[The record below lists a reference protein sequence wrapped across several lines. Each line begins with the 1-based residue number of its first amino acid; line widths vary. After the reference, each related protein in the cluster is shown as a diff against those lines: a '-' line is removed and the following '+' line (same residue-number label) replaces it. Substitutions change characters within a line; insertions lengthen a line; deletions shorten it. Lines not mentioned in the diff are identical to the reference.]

1 MASSVNLGLNFKVEN
16 IESILSDLKRMTDKV
31 IFPNPN
37 LKLSKD
43 LILTNL
49 QDAIDYATK
58 SLQIGELDPGKLG
71 LSKIISNVESL
82 LAGITKHAGGAVSE
96 TLNKLR
102 QEMADYDVQIE
113 GFESRLTELSKM
125 EKNFSPD
132 QLKKQAREQT
142 GFTGQAVNAD
152 TLEKA
157 RTQLQKLQD
166 LESKD
171 PKVKEKI
178 KFYKKLIELYKKAP
192 AELQKI
198 KDEEDAINKKIK
210 YRNDQIEKRKPL
222 VLAEDAKLQ
231 SQRNALENELLA
243 ILQRLGVAKNDAL
256 TVSKKLKETRKEEN
270 RLAREGNKTGKEE
283 TKNLGER
290 ATAAF
295 SYYLIFNQLKKVFND
310 TVTVIKQL
318 DKAMTDAAMVTN
330 MSRQEAWK
338 LLGTYQNLARSTGL
352 ATSEIATT
360 VTQFLRQGRSVAD
373 ALKLT
378 EVAAKSA
385 KVAGISATE
394 AVNYLTSAV
403 NGFGLSADKS
413 EDIADK
419 FAAIA
424 ARSASSFEEL
434 ALAMSKVSPTAK
446 ASGVSIDFMMGVIAK
461 GIETTR
467 EAPENIGTAFKTIF
481 ARMREVTDMG
491 KAMEDGMTLNRVEK
505 ALKSVGV
512 ALRDDVG
519 QFRNLE
525 NVLMDVGEKWDTLGS
540 IEQAYLATALAG
552 SRQQP
557 RLLAIFNDF
566 ARTKEL
572 IEISA
577 AAAGELSVQHIEFMS
592 GSEAAFTSLRTAW
605 EKLTMAFVQTDLII
619 FAINSLANVLNAF
632 GSVIVFMGPGWTTF
646 IATTIGF
653 GIALTALAEKI
664 FLSTMTLSANAAAT
678 SANAAAM
685 AFSTT
690 ATVLDTEAVKKQKE
704 EYNKLTGSQKLNAI
718 ATGIKAAATG
728 GAAATTTA
736 LTAALK
742 KAWLGFTGY
751 LGGIW
756 AIISA
761 TFAWIMAN
769 IVLIGGIV
777 LIVAAIALLAWGIFE
792 AMKNTEFFA
801 EEIQKTNNK
810 LNDLAAKERDLKKV
824 VKRFDELA
832 KNAFKTREEFEE
844 LDKLAD
850 QLSSYEFEGQ
860 TFSLTRRDITGKIV
874 FDQASYIDLLNAMN
888 DKRDEFLQANLQS
901 FNRAIGKDGL
911 KALDNPVIN
920 TYIEKMGHDI
930 ALDFIDS
937 FADTLDGELSNR
949 IRDSIQSAISRIDKG
964 IFIEIFNDGDGEY
977 GDFDEEAYEE
987 FIEKSTALLIN
998 SFQTANERINDL
1010 ETEGNQKIEDS
1021 LLIRIDEYQNALEE
1035 ARKQFTGKEL
1045 TAALNIIYSTMRD
1058 EKLLDFLVNVRKVP
1072 IEVVVEM
1079 LDDTNL
1085 DNIKKITD
1093 RIEEEL
1099 IESQNVSFGRN
1110 RTVSGETRKGDLNSF
1125 YSQIKKETEEIR
1137 QNFNEALG
1145 LMFGGNAGDI
1155 VKGFELFSDQIK
1167 ELVDFGTMS
1176 VEEAGALINQ
1186 VANAIVR
1193 LSSEQTADLIKT
1205 QVESAREVIGLSSSL
1220 LKGDFA
1226 KFNEVLIAFGS
1237 DIAKGVLRGDIQALT
1252 DYFKGQKD
1260 ETLLQIDESIAVLKG
1275 LQEARKIIGEDL
1287 TESEQRELESLEIMR
1302 GFYEEL
1308 VVLQQIRNYR
1318 MSEAK
1323 DTIKEMNL
1331 LLSTQQK
1338 LLELGIEGNIIDI
1351 FGSMADQFYESAL
1364 DTLIDQF
1371 NDDIKYITDNFVETV
1386 DGEQFFNPDDFGLAE
1401 PALVQ
1406 SIETFAE
1413 TVDLITSAYQRQKKV
1428 IEERYKGE
1436 IDAIKKAHTERWT
1449 EIDYTNRLADVE
1461 EKLVN
1466 ARRKL
1471 AGLAI
1476 SGVSRGTLEQAQKD
1490 LKKLQEERQKMIEQS
1505 VVDKATKQ
1513 LEIQMNEELIEAQE
1527 QLASRITSLIS
1538 SIEGLEN
1545 VFLQQVFSAP
1555 DNPVVILG
1563 KAMKGLGED
1572 LGSDVDRLLL
1582 SNGELIETNEDLTK
1596 TLKKLDRT
1604 LRRGMGE
1611 NDTDGGGG
1619 GGGSTGDTNPNS
1631 NSTYSMLF

>member
-1 MASSVNLGLNFKVEN
+1 MASSVNLGLNFEVKN
-16 IESILSDLKRMTDKV
+16 LESILSDLRRVTDKV

-43 LILTNL
+43 LILSNL
-49 QDAIDYATK
+49 QDAIDYAVK
-58 SLQIGELDPGKLG
+58 ALQVGELDPSKLG
-71 LSKIISNVESL
+71 LAKIMSNIESL
-82 LAGITKHAGGAVSE
+82 LGGLSKKTNNIVTENIT
-96 TLNKLR
+96 KLR
-102 QEMADYDVQIE
+102 QEVADYRVDIE
-113 GFESRLTELSKM
+113 NLKAESDAYEDKID
-125 EKNFSPD
+125 KQVSPD
-132 QLKKQAREQT
+132 QIKKQAREQT
-142 GFTGQAVNAD
+142 GFTGQAINAD

-157 RTQLQKLQD
+157 RKQLEKLQD

-178 KFYKKLIELYKKAP
+178 KFYKKLVALYEKVPQKLNSIKQK
-192 AELQKI
+192 EEEINEKI
-198 KDEEDAINKKIK
+198 KAREELMKKKNLIIDKEENKIK
-210 YRNDQIEKRKPL
+210 G
-222 VLAEDAKLQ
+222 
-231 SQRNALENELLA
+231 QRNALENELLA
-243 ILQRLGVAKNDAL
+243 ILQRLGTARNDSL
-256 TVSKKLKETRKEEN
+256 VVSKKLKETKREEN
-270 RLAREGNKTGKEE
+270 RLVREGNKTGKEE

-295 SYYLIFNQLKKVFND
+295 SYFLIFNQLKRVFND
-310 TVTVIKQL
+310 TLRVIKQL

-338 LLGTYQNLARSTGL
+338 LLGTYQNLAKSTGL

-385 KVAGISATE
+385 KVAGISASE

-424 ARSASSFEEL
+424 SRSASSFEEL
-434 ALAMSKVSPTAK
+434 AIAMSKVSPTAK
-446 ASGVSIDFMMGVIAK
+446 SAGVSVDFMMGVIAK

-481 ARMREVTDMG
+481 ARMREVTDIG
-491 KAMEDGMTLNRVEK
+491 KSMEDGMTLNRVEK

-525 NVLMDVGEKWDTLGS
+525 DVLMDVGEKWDTLGS

-577 AAAGELSVQHIEFMS
+577 AAAGELSVQHIEFMG

-605 EKLTMAFVQTDLII
+605 EKLTMAFVQTDFII

-632 GSVIVFMGPGWTTF
+632 ASIIEFMGPGLTTW
-646 IATTIGF
+646 ILTIGGL

-664 FLSTMTLSANAAAT
+664 FLSTMTLAEKNGV
-678 SANAAAM
+678 M
-685 AFSTT
+685 AFSTITT
-690 ATVLDTEAVKKQKE
+690 ALDTEAVKKQKE
-704 EYNKLTGSQKLNAI
+704 EYNKLTGAQKLNAI
-718 ATGIKAAATG
+718 AAGIKAAATG
-728 GAAATTTA
+728 GAAASTTA
-736 LTAALK
+736 LTAALG
-742 KAWLGFTGY
+742 KAWAGFTAY
-751 LGGIW
+751 LSGIW
-756 AIISA
+756 AIIKA
-761 TFAWIMAN
+761 TFVWIFAN
-769 IVLIGGIV
+769 IALIGGIL
-777 LIVAAIALLAWGIFE
+777 LIVSAVAILAWVIYE

-810 LNDLAAKERDLKKV
+810 LNDLNSKERDLKKV
-824 VKRFDELA
+824 VERFDELA
-832 KNAFKTREEFEE
+832 KNAFKTKEELEE

-860 TFSLTRRDITGKIV
+860 TFSLTRRDITGRIV
-874 FDQASYIDLLNAMN
+874 FDKESYNALLKAMN

-901 FNRAIGKDGL
+901 FNQAIVRDGL

-937 FADTLDGELSNR
+937 FGDTLDGELSNR

-964 IFIEIFNDGDGEY
+964 IFIKNTIVGGGGGYLDIAP
-977 GDFDEEAYEE
+977 DFDEEAYEE
-987 FIEKSTALLIN
+987 FIQKTTALLIN

-1010 ETEGNQKIEDS
+1010 QTEGNQKIQDS
-1021 LLIRIDEYQNALEE
+1021 LEIRIDEYQKAIEE
-1035 ARKQFTGKEL
+1035 ARRQFTGKEL

-1058 EKLLDFLVNVRKVP
+1058 EKILDFLVNVRRVP

-1079 LDDTNL
+1079 LDDTSL

-1093 RIEEEL
+1093 NIEEE
-1099 IESQNVSFGRN
+1099 IMQAQNKAVGTGKSISGTARQGSFNDFVNSVKEESEV
-1110 RTVSGETRKGDLNSF
+1110 
-1125 YSQIKKETEEIR
+1125 IR
-1137 QNFNEALG
+1137 QNFNRALG
-1145 LMFGGNAGDI
+1145 LMFSGSTANILD
-1155 VKGFELFSDQIK
+1155 GFKIFSSQIK
-1167 ELVDFGTMS
+1167 TLIDFGTMS
-1176 VEEAGALINQ
+1176 VEEAEKLINQ

-1205 QVESAREVIGLSSSL
+1205 QVENAREVIGLSSSL

-1226 KFNEVLIAFGS
+1226 KFNEVLMAFGS

-1260 ETLLQIDESIAVLKG
+1260 QTLLQIDESIAVLKG
-1275 LQEARKIIGEDL
+1275 LQDARKKIGKDL
-1287 TESEQRELESLEIMR
+1287 TESEKRELESLEIMR

-1338 LLELGIEGNIIDI
+1338 LLELGIGGNIIDI
-1351 FGSMADQFYESAL
+1351 FGSMADKFYESAL

-1406 SIETFAE
+1406 SVETFAE
-1413 TVDLITSAYQRQKKV
+1413 TVDLITSAYQRQKRV

-1436 IDAIKKAHTERWT
+1436 IDAIKKANTERWT

-1513 LEIQMNEELIEAQE
+1513 LEIQMNDDLIKAQE

-1545 VFLQQVFSAP
+1545 VFLQQLFSAP
-1555 DNPVVILG
+1555 DNPAVILG
-1563 KAMKGLGED
+1563 KVMRRLGED

-1582 SNGELIETNEDLTK
+1582 SNGKLIETNEDLTK
-1596 TLKKLDRT
+1596 TLNKLDRT
-1604 LRRGMGE
+1604 LRRTMGE
-1611 NDTDGGGG
+1611 DIADRGSSSN
-1619 GGGSTGDTNPNS
+1619 GSTGSIATD
-1631 NSTYSMLF
+1631 STFSML

>member
-58 SLQIGELDPGKLG
+58 SLQVGELDPGKLG

-113 GFESRLTELSKM
+113 GLESRLTELSKM
-125 EKNFSPD
+125 ENNFSPD

-157 RTQLQKLQD
+157 TTQLQKLQA

-178 KFYKKLIELYKKAP
+178 KFYKKLIELYEKAP
-192 AELQKI
+192 AKLQKI

-403 NGFGLSADKS
+403 NGFGLSADRS

-481 ARMREVTDMG
+481 ARMREVTDIG
-491 KAMEDGMTLNRVEK
+491 KSMEDGMTLNRVEK
-505 ALKSVGV
+505 ALQSVGV

-525 NVLMDVGEKWDTLGS
+525 TVLMDVGEKWDTLSS

-577 AAAGELSVQHIEFMS
+577 AAAGELSVQHIEFMG

-632 GSVIVFMGPGWTTF
+632 GSVIVFMGPGLTTL
-646 IATTIGF
+646 ILTIGGL

-664 FLSTMTLSANAAAT
+664 FLSTMSLAAKNAV
-678 SANAAAM
+678 M
-685 AFSTT
+685 VFSTT
-690 ATVLDTEAVKKQKE
+690 ATALDTEAVKKQKE

-718 ATGIKAAATG
+718 ATGILAASKLGAT
-728 GAAATTTA
+728 ATTTA
-736 LTAALK
+736 LTAALSN
-742 KAWLGFTGY
+742 AWAGFTAY
-751 LGGIW
+751 LTGIF
-756 AIISA
+756 AIIGA
-761 TFAWIMAN
+761 TIIWILTN
-769 IVLIGGIV
+769 IVLIAQIL
-777 LIVAAIALLAWGIFE
+777 LIVGVFVLMGFAIFN

-832 KNAFKTREEFEE
+832 KNAFKTKEEFEE

-874 FDQASYIDLLNAMN
+874 FDKKSYDALLNAMN
-888 DKRDEFLQANLQS
+888 DKRDEFLQANLES
-901 FNRAIGKDGL
+901 FNEAIKRDGL
-911 KALDNPVIN
+911 KAFDNPVIN
-920 TYIEKMGHDI
+920 TYIEKMGEDI

-937 FADTLDGELSNR
+937 FGDTLDAELSNR
-949 IRDSIQSAISRIDKG
+949 IKDSIQSAISTIDKTMFFVEEEG
-964 IFIEIFNDGDGEY
+964 QMSGQDKTF
-977 GDFDEEAYEE
+977 FDEEAYEA
-987 FIEKSTALLIN
+987 FIQKTTTLLIN

-1021 LLIRIDEYQNALEE
+1021 LLIRIDEYQKALEE

-1058 EKLLDFLVNVRKVP
+1058 EKLLDFLVNVRRVP

-1099 IESQNVSFGRN
+1099 IESQNVGFGTGT
-1110 RTVSGETRKGDLNSF
+1110 TVSGDYRRGDLNSF
-1125 YSQIKKETEEIR
+1125 WNEVKKETEKIR

-1145 LMFGGNAGDI
+1145 LMFSGNAGDI
-1155 VKGFELFSDQIK
+1155 VKGFKLFSDQIK

-1205 QVESAREVIGLSSSL
+1205 QVENAREVIGLSSSL

-1287 TESEQRELESLEIMR
+1287 TDSEKRELESLEIMR

-1371 NDDIKYITDNFVETV
+1371 NDDIKYITGNFVETV

-1545 VFLQQVFSAP
+1545 VFLQQLFSAP
-1555 DNPVVILG
+1555 DNPVVALG
-1563 KAMKGLGED
+1563 EVITGLGED

-1582 SNGELIETNEDLTK
+1582 SNGELIETNEDLIF
-1596 TLKKLDRT
+1596 TLNKLDIT

-1619 GGGSTGDTNPNS
+1619 GSTGDTKPNS

>member
-1 MASSVNLGLNFKVEN
+1 M
-16 IESILSDLKRMTDKV
+16 
-31 IFPNPN
+31 
-37 LKLSKD
+37 
-43 LILTNL
+43 
-49 QDAIDYATK
+49 Q
-58 SLQIGELDPGKLG
+58 
-71 LSKIISNVESL
+71 
-82 LAGITKHAGGAVSE
+82 
-96 TLNKLR
+96 
-102 QEMADYDVQIE
+102 
-113 GFESRLTELSKM
+113 
-125 EKNFSPD
+125 
-132 QLKKQAREQT
+132 
-142 GFTGQAVNAD
+142 
-152 TLEKA
+152 
-157 RTQLQKLQD
+157 
-166 LESKD
+166 
-171 PKVKEKI
+171 
-178 KFYKKLIELYKKAP
+178 
-192 AELQKI
+192 
-198 KDEEDAINKKIK
+198 
-210 YRNDQIEKRKPL
+210 
-222 VLAEDAKLQ
+222 
-231 SQRNALENELLA
+231 
-243 ILQRLGVAKNDAL
+243 
-256 TVSKKLKETRKEEN
+256 
-270 RLAREGNKTGKEE
+270 
-283 TKNLGER
+283 
-290 ATAAF
+290 
-295 SYYLIFNQLKKVFND
+295 
-310 TVTVIKQL
+310 
-318 DKAMTDAAMVTN
+318 
-330 MSRQEAWK
+330 
-338 LLGTYQNLARSTGL
+338 LGT
-352 ATSEIATT
+352 
-360 VTQFLRQGRSVAD
+360 
-373 ALKLT
+373 
-378 EVAAKSA
+378 
-385 KVAGISATE
+385 SAT
-394 AVNYLTSAV
+394 
-403 NGFGLSADKS
+403 
-413 EDIADK
+413 
-419 FAAIA
+419 
-424 ARSASSFEEL
+424 
-434 ALAMSKVSPTAK
+434 
-446 ASGVSIDFMMGVIAK
+446 
-461 GIETTR
+461 
-467 EAPENIGTAFKTIF
+467 
-481 ARMREVTDMG
+481 
-491 KAMEDGMTLNRVEK
+491 
-505 ALKSVGV
+505 
-512 ALRDDVG
+512 
-519 QFRNLE
+519 
-525 NVLMDVGEKWDTLGS
+525 
-540 IEQAYLATALAG
+540 
-552 SRQQP
+552 
-557 RLLAIFNDF
+557 
-566 ARTKEL
+566 
-572 IEISA
+572 
-577 AAAGELSVQHIEFMS
+577 
-592 GSEAAFTSLRTAW
+592 
-605 EKLTMAFVQTDLII
+605 
-619 FAINSLANVLNAF
+619 
-632 GSVIVFMGPGWTTF
+632 
-646 IATTIGF
+646 
-653 GIALTALAEKI
+653 
-664 FLSTMTLSANAAAT
+664 
-678 SANAAAM
+678 
-685 AFSTT
+685 
-690 ATVLDTEAVKKQKE
+690 
-704 EYNKLTGSQKLNAI
+704 
-718 ATGIKAAATG
+718 
-728 GAAATTTA
+728 
-736 LTAALK
+736 
-742 KAWLGFTGY
+742 
-751 LGGIW
+751 
-756 AIISA
+756 
-761 TFAWIMAN
+761 
-769 IVLIGGIV
+769 
-777 LIVAAIALLAWGIFE
+777 
-792 AMKNTEFFA
+792 
-801 EEIQKTNNK
+801 
-810 LNDLAAKERDLKKV
+810 
-824 VKRFDELA
+824 
-832 KNAFKTREEFEE
+832 
-844 LDKLAD
+844 
-850 QLSSYEFEGQ
+850 
-860 TFSLTRRDITGKIV
+860 
-874 FDQASYIDLLNAMN
+874 
-888 DKRDEFLQANLQS
+888 
-901 FNRAIGKDGL
+901 
-911 KALDNPVIN
+911 
-920 TYIEKMGHDI
+920 
-930 ALDFIDS
+930 
-937 FADTLDGELSNR
+937 
-949 IRDSIQSAISRIDKG
+949 
-964 IFIEIFNDGDGEY
+964 
-977 GDFDEEAYEE
+977 FDEEAYEA
-987 FIEKSTALLIN
+987 FIQKTTTLLIN
-998 SFQTANERINDL
+998 SFQTANQRINDL

-1021 LLIRIDEYQNALEE
+1021 LLIRIDEYQKALEE

-1058 EKLLDFLVNVRKVP
+1058 EKLLDFLVNVRRVP

-1099 IESQNVSFGRN
+1099 IESQNVGFGTGT
-1110 RTVSGETRKGDLNSF
+1110 TVSGDYRRGDLNSF
-1125 YSQIKKETEEIR
+1125 WNEVKKETEEIR

-1145 LMFGGNAGDI
+1145 LMFSGNAGDI
-1155 VKGFELFSDQIK
+1155 VKGFKLFSDQIK

-1205 QVESAREVIGLSSSL
+1205 QVENAREVIGLSSSL

-1275 LQEARKIIGEDL
+1275 LQEARKIIGQDL
-1287 TESEQRELESLEIMR
+1287 TDSEKRELESLEIMR

-1371 NDDIKYITDNFVETV
+1371 NDDIKYITDNFVTTV

-1596 TLKKLDRT
+1596 TLNKLDRT

-1619 GGGSTGDTNPNS
+1619 GGSTGDTKPNS

>member
-1 MASSVNLGLNFKVEN
+1 MASNLNLGLNFEVKN
-16 IESILSDLKRMTDKV
+16 LESILSDLRRVTDKV

-43 LILTNL
+43 LILRNL
-49 QDAIDYATK
+49 QDAIDYAIK
-58 SLQIGELDPGKLG
+58 SLQIGELDPAKLG
-71 LSKIISNVESL
+71 LSKVISNVESL
-82 LAGITKHAGGAVSE
+82 LGGITKHAKGAVSE
-96 TLNKLR
+96 TLTTLR
-102 QEMADYDVQIE
+102 QEIADYKVEIE
-113 GFESRLTELSKM
+113 NLVSERDKLED
-125 EKNFSPD
+125 EKDKFSSYSI
-132 QLKKQAREQT
+132 KKQAKEET
-142 GFTGQAVNAD
+142 GFTGQAVNAGS
-152 TLEKA
+152 LEEA
-157 RTQLQKLQD
+157 INQLKKLEALQ
-166 LESKD
+166 SKD
-171 PKVKEKI
+171 PKVKQQV
-178 KFYKKLIELYKKAP
+178 KFYEKLVDLYKKGAI
-192 AELQKI
+192 ELKRI
-198 KDEEDAINKKIK
+198 KEDEDAINRKIK
-210 YRNDQIEKRKPL
+210 YRNEQIEKRKPL
-222 VLAEDAKLQ
+222 VKAEDIKLMG
-231 SQRNALENELLA
+231 QRNQLEQELLQ
-243 ILQRLGVAKNDAL
+243 ILSRLGVSRNDAL
-256 TVSKKLKETRKEEN
+256 TVSKKLREAKKEETK
-270 RLAREGNKTGKEE
+270 ATRENNKTGKEE
-283 TKNLGER
+283 EKNLGER

-295 SYYLIFNQLKKVFND
+295 SYYLIFNQLKRVFND
-310 TVTVIKQL
+310 TLRVIKQL

-338 LLGTYQNLARSTGL
+338 LLGTYQNLAKSTGL

-385 KVAGISATE
+385 KVAGISASE

-424 ARSASSFEEL
+424 SRSASSFEEL
-434 ALAMSKVSPTAK
+434 AIAMSKVSPTAK
-446 ASGVSIDFMMGVIAK
+446 SAGVSVDFMMGVIAK

-577 AAAGELSVQHIEFMS
+577 AAAGELSVQHIEFMG
-592 GSEAAFTSLRTAW
+592 GSEAAFTSLRTSW
-605 EKLTMAFVQTDLII
+605 EKLTMAFVQTDFII

-632 GSVIVFMGPGWTTF
+632 GSIIEFMGPGVTTF
-646 IATTIGF
+646 ILTIG
-653 GIALTALAEKI
+653 GLSLALTTLAEKI
-664 FLSTMTLSANAAAT
+664 FLSTMNLAAET
-678 SANAAAM
+678 GVM
-685 AFSTT
+685 AFST
-690 ATVLDTEAVKKQKE
+690 AGKKLSKKAIKDQTK
-704 EYNKLTGSQKLNAI
+704 EYNKLTGAQKLNAI
-718 ATGIKAAATG
+718 ATGIEAS
-728 GAAATTTA
+728 TTA
-736 LTAALK
+736 GATATKDALTLSLK
-742 KAWLGFTGY
+742 KAWTGFAAY
-751 LGGIW
+751 LSGIW

-761 TFAWIMAN
+761 TFFWIMAN
-769 IVLIGGIV
+769 IVLIVQILFIV
-777 LIVAAIALLAWGIFE
+777 GAVAILAWVIYE

-832 KNAFKTREEFEE
+832 KNAFKTKEELEE

-860 TFSLTRRDITGKIV
+860 TFSLTRRDITGRIV
-874 FDQASYIDLLNAMN
+874 FDQASYNALLKAMN
-888 DKRDEFLQANLQS
+888 DKRDEFLQANTKS
-901 FNRAIGKDGL
+901 FNEALQRDGL
-911 KALDNPVIN
+911 QALDNTVIN
-920 TYIEKMGHDI
+920 TYIEKMGQDI

-937 FADTLDGELSNR
+937 FGDTLDAELSNR
-949 IRDSIQSAISRIDKG
+949 IRDSIQSAISRIDKS
-964 IFIEIFNDGDGEY
+964 IFFKIKDLRFLQLGTSAK
-977 GDFDEEAYEE
+977 FDEEAYEA
-987 FIEKSTALLIN
+987 FIQKTTTLLIN

-1010 ETEGNQKIEDS
+1010 ETEGNQKIQDS
-1021 LLIRIDEYQNALEE
+1021 LEIRIDEYQKAIEE
-1035 ARKQFTGKEL
+1035 ARRQFTGKEL

-1058 EKLLDFLVNVRKVP
+1058 EKILDFLVNVRRVP

-1079 LDDTNL
+1079 LDDTSL

-1093 RIEEEL
+1093 NIEEE
-1099 IESQNVSFGRN
+1099 IMQAQNKAVGTGKSISGTARQGSFNDFVNSVKAESEV
-1110 RTVSGETRKGDLNSF
+1110 
-1125 YSQIKKETEEIR
+1125 IR
-1137 QNFNEALG
+1137 QDFNKALG
-1145 LMFGGNAGDI
+1145 LMFSGSTANILD
-1155 VKGFELFSDQIK
+1155 GFKIFSSQIK
-1167 ELVDFGTMS
+1167 TLIDFGTMS
-1176 VEEAGALINQ
+1176 VEEAEKLINQ

-1205 QVESAREVIGLSSSL
+1205 QVENAREVIGLSSSL

-1226 KFNEVLIAFGS
+1226 KFNEVLMAFGS

-1260 ETLLQIDESIAVLKG
+1260 QTLLQIDESIAVLKG
-1275 LQEARKIIGEDL
+1275 LQDARKKIGKDL
-1287 TESEQRELESLEIMR
+1287 TDAEKRELESLQIMR

-1338 LLELGIEGNIIDI
+1338 LLELGIGGNIIDI
-1351 FGSMADQFYESAL
+1351 FGSMADKFYESAL

-1371 NDDIKYITDNFVETV
+1371 NDDIKYITDNFVKTV

-1406 SIETFAE
+1406 SVETFAE
-1413 TVDLITSAYQRQKKV
+1413 TVDLITSAYQRQKRV

-1449 EIDYTNRLADVE
+1449 EIDYTNRLVDVE

-1466 ARRKL
+1466 ARRRL

-1513 LEIQMNEELIEAQE
+1513 LEIQMNDDLIKAQE

-1545 VFLQQVFSAP
+1545 VFLQQLFSAP
-1555 DNPVVILG
+1555 DNPAVILG
-1563 KAMKGLGED
+1563 KVMRGLGED

-1582 SNGELIETNEDLTK
+1582 SNGKLIETNEDLTK
-1596 TLKKLDRT
+1596 TLNKLDRT
-1604 LRRGMGE
+1604 LRRTMGE
-1611 NDTDGGGG
+1611 DSSDRGAG
-1619 GGGSTGDTNPNS
+1619 GGGSTGSIATD
-1631 NSTYSMLF
+1631 STFSML